1 MGKDYKG
8 MENLMAINYKT
19 GEITYNTVQDT
30 KYWDE
35 ELETMPREGLED
47 FQFEQLK
54 ETLNHAYNNSVHYKR
69 SFDEVGIKPEDIKT
83 LADISKLPFVDKKT
97 QRDTQHVGT
106 FLGEMAAVH
115 EDEVVYLSA
124 SSGSTGVPTI
134 SPFTKQ
140 DFDEF
145 QEVESRLFYQVGM
158 RKSDRYVHS
167 LNFTMYIGG
176 PDVIGAQNLGALCL
190 WVGTVPSDKLIDT
203 LERYQATCMWTTPSY
218 AWYLGETAKAKG
230 IDPANDLAVNKIIVA
245 GEPGGSIGAT
255 REAIEELWDADLYDF
270 YGISDIFGACA
281 GMCEVKDGL
290 HVAEDQIYIE
300 VVDPDTGEVLP
311 EGEQGEIVFTSLRKK
326 ARPMIRFKS
335 KDIGYITR
343 EKCECGRT
351 STRMYITG
359 RLDDMFIVSGVNVF
373 PSDVEH
379 AVREI
384 KEVTGEYRIT
394 LVSEA
399 HTSKY
404 KIEIERENLGLEIE
418 EVKQIVDRTLKTKLG
433 VRPLEITVHDPG
445 ILPRAT
451 HKAKRVIDER
461 ETPQGECGK

>member
-1 MGKDYKG
+1 
-8 MENLMAINYKT
+8 MAINYET
-19 GEITYNTVQDT
+19 GQITLNKAQDS

-35 ELETMPREGLED
+35 ALETMPREELEA
-47 FQFEQLK
+47 FQLSQLK
-54 ETLNHAYNNSVHYKR
+54 KTLDHAYNNSVYYKR
-69 SFDEVGIKPEDIKT
+69 AFDEKGIKPEDIRT
-83 LADISKLPFVDKKT
+83 LDDISKLPFVDKST
-97 QRDTQHVGT
+97 QRDTQHVGS
-106 FLGEMAAVH
+106 FLGEMAAVD
-115 EDEVVYLSA
+115 EDDVVYLSA

-203 LERYQATCMWTTPSY
+203 LDRYQPTYMWTTPSY
-218 AWYLGETAKAKG
+218 AWYLGETAKARG
-230 IDPANDLAVNKIIVA
+230 IDPAKDLAMRSIIVA
-245 GEPGGSIGAT
+245 GEPGGSIPAT
-255 REAIEELWDADLYDF
+255 RKAIEDLWNADLYDF

-281 GMCEVKDGL
+281 GMCEAKDGM

-300 VVDPDTGEVLP
+300 VVDPETGQVLP
-311 EGEQGEIVFTSLRKK
+311 EGDQGEIVFTSLRKM
-326 ARPMIRFKS
+326 ARPMIRFRS

-343 EKCECGRT
+343 DKCSCGRT
-351 STRMYITG
+351 HTRMYITG

-384 KEVTGEYRIT
+384 KEVNGEYRII

-399 HTSKY
+399 HTTKY
-404 KIEIERENLGLEIE
+404 KIEVERQDPSRPIE
-418 EVKQIVDRTLKTKLG
+418 EVKKIVDKTLKVKLG
-433 VRPLEITVHDPG
+433 VRPLEVIVHEIG
-445 ILPRAT
+445 TLPRAT

-461 ETPQGECGK
+461 IQIQGECGK